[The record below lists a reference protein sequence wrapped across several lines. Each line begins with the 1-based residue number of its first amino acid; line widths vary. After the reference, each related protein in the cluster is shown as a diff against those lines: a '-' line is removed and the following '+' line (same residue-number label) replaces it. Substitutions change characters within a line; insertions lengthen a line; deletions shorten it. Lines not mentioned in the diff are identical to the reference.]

1 MGRKTKARAAKKKSE
16 KMAAAKAAAAEAND
30 PFRTSSEGMLLESEA
45 SSKLEV
51 IETASA
57 QQTVTLPPKLQP
69 TAMHLIMLPY
79 VATLCPQHEDL
90 HAMLLQEHRTAHSVA
105 KCKALVKKVKDD
117 RKTTEYDLAEP
128 KQQLAIAQRAAD
140 EVEARVTRAI
150 DKHYRVSS
158 IKLHPDRVGEQ
169 ARPAF
174 EALTEARNCLRMVTS
189 RRLYID
195 QMLDVVTDLRYWQA
209 GAKEMGW
216 DVVGAHKSWVERNP
230 PSKFVE
236 GNGNSKEDDDAGK
249 SMKPLA
255 LTGGIANDTPRKPRI
270 AILSLSD
277 RLVRV
282 SLPLPDNE
290 YQFLQYCDSVHVVG
304 DAAFLSDEATLA
316 TIDMDDPNAVNYGTV
331 ETTITIPEE
340 GVWYIKWF
348 ARLNID
354 GRMVS
359 TPRSYETTIDITS
372 KETIKKMKEIVELCD
387 LARHRT
393 NDIKKTLRNLRG
405 VTSVSGAASRMDL
418 ENKYWHLHS
427 VLAKARSTYS
437 RLLNLSKTYSSLS
450 SPDSDAALSDL
461 DASLEEAKPLKTLLD
476 GMLSSIQKRDAM
488 QNFKARIATIIEEGS
503 GAEFLE
509 TTTPQR
515 LVAMGGESNRL
526 YQLLV
531 EGKGKQYGALE
542 LDSSILAAAAKRND
556 MFSTKQ
562 MKALEERKVE
572 AENVVQAEMARNK
585 AEAEGKAKIE
595 AERRAAE
602 DRALRQKKFLA
613 DERKAFT
620 ENSARLADERRG
632 LGVGAVVKIDGL
644 KNAQVRFLNGT
655 TATIK
660 GRSSAFG
667 DTSGHDRFHIICHE
681 TGEVKSVLAKNL
693 VSLVGVDDDEPDA
706 NGMNANPA
714 APPNTSVTTANRD
727 WTCDVCTYLH
737 QGDLVWNT
745 KCSMCETP
753 RGGSIPPPHRE
764 TNARPA
770 QQQQHQEPARPQA
783 LVQNSAPKKTLKQ
796 KIVVAPL
803 TPAALSKISAVP
815 SPSSMASRRSGGSG
829 ATSTTAGGSKKERK
843 ARYCR
848 DGAKCRFLPDRC
860 NFYHTSEEIKAA
872 RAAHKPSFVKKTAL
886 ISPSVVGCVIGHG
899 GTHIQKIHRDT
910 KCNIWI
916 DQESMAAHEM
926 RIVDISGH
934 PDMVDLAIE
943 MIKDL
948 VYEFGHRDDFRMKE
962 QQKSTSVAKA
972 TPTPAKAKPTPAKA
986 KPTTSTT
993 PTPTAASTP
1002 APAISASNTP
1012 ASASSPS
1019 SASPP
1024 ALTTVPVTSVS
1035 KPVAAV
1041 VSTKENDAVPARV
1054 EVNTDVQSVV
1064 SEPSISTAM
1073 PQQLQQQQP
1082 QSTVASGLS
1091 NHQRGITG
1099 VPLGRGNPIGG
1110 VPIGGVPLA
1119 SYNINITGNND
1130 TSNLQELVGSSLLLE
1145 TPMHMQQ
1152 PPLQQSPGR
1161 DILQGLR
1168 QYEQQPQKPQPQAPL
1183 QPTRSVPQKPTS
1195 PATTLQG
1202 TLLAFLDANKGFIKG
1217 SPADFCNW
1225 LAQNEDIHTLADLAD
1240 AVEDDD
1246 YLRDVLQKGDGSVG
1260 VKGFKRIQFRKEAK
1274 EAAKKATES
1283 SRGTGGTDRV
1293 ISGGSSEVSGGSSNN
1308 AVASELICPIS
1319 HVLMVNAPV
1328 IASDGYTYE
1337 ESVIQAW
1344 FQRSMSEI
1352 EMNKQILLADP
1363 SNEKAKKISERG
1375 VLSPMTGNPLPN
1387 LQLIPNVNIRKMAN
1401 DAHRQGGG
1409 EW

>member
-1 MGRKTKARAAKKKSE
+1 
-16 KMAAAKAAAAEAND
+16 
-30 PFRTSSEGMLLESEA
+30 
-45 SSKLEV
+45 
-51 IETASA
+51 
-57 QQTVTLPPKLQP
+57 
-69 TAMHLIMLPY
+69 
-79 VATLCPQHEDL
+79 
-90 HAMLLQEHRTAHSVA
+90 
-105 KCKALVKKVKDD
+105 
-117 RKTTEYDLAEP
+117 
-128 KQQLAIAQRAAD
+128 
-140 EVEARVTRAI
+140 
-150 DKHYRVSS
+150 
-158 IKLHPDRVGEQ
+158 
-169 ARPAF
+169 
-174 EALTEARNCLRMVTS
+174 
-189 RRLYID
+189 
-195 QMLDVVTDLRYWQA
+195 
-209 GAKEMGW
+209 
-216 DVVGAHKSWVERNP
+216 
-230 PSKFVE
+230 
-236 GNGNSKEDDDAGK
+236 
-249 SMKPLA
+249 
-255 LTGGIANDTPRKPRI
+255 
-270 AILSLSD
+270 
-277 RLVRV
+277 
-282 SLPLPDNE
+282 
-290 YQFLQYCDSVHVVG
+290 
-304 DAAFLSDEATLA
+304 
-316 TIDMDDPNAVNYGTV
+316 
-331 ETTITIPEE
+331 
-340 GVWYIKWF
+340 
-348 ARLNID
+348 
-354 GRMVS
+354 
-359 TPRSYETTIDITS
+359 
-372 KETIKKMKEIVELCD
+372 MKEIDELCD
-387 LARHRT
+387 LACHRT
-393 NDIKKTLRNLRG
+393 NDINKTLRNLRG

-437 RLLNLSKTYSSLS
+437 RLLNLTKTYSSLS
-450 SPDSDAALSDL
+450 SPDSEAALSDL
-461 DASLEEAKPLKTLLD
+461 DSSLKEAKPVKTELD

-488 QNFKARIATIIEEGS
+488 QNFKARIATVIEEGS

-515 LVAMGGESNRL
+515 LVAMGGEANRL

-542 LDSSILAAAAKRND
+542 LDSNILAAAAKRND
-556 MFSTKQ
+556 MFSAKQ
-562 MKALEERKVE
+562 IKALEERKVE
-572 AENVVQAEMARNK
+572 AEHVVQAEMARNK
-585 AEAEGKAKIE
+585 AEAEGKAKIK

-681 TGEVKSVLAKNL
+681 TGEVKSVLARNL
-693 VSLVGVDDDEPDA
+693 VSLVEVDDDEPDA

-714 APPNTSVTTANRD
+714 TSPNTSATTATRD

-737 QGDLVWNT
+737 QGDLFWNT

-753 RGGSIPPPHRE
+753 KGGSIPPASRE

-770 QQQQHQEPARPQA
+770 QQQHQEPARPQT
-783 LVQNSAPKKTLKQ
+783 LVQNTAPKKTLKQ

-803 TPAALSKISAVP
+803 TPAVLSKSSAVP
-815 SPSSMASRRSGGSG
+815 SPLSMASKRSGGSG
-829 ATSTTAGGSKKERK
+829 TTSTTGGRK
-843 ARYCR
+843 TRYCR
-848 DGAKCRFLPDRC
+848 EGAKCRFLPDRC

-872 RAAHKPSFVKKTAL
+872 RAARKPSFVKKTAL

-910 KCNIWI
+910 RCNIWI
-916 DQESMAAHEM
+916 DQESMASHEM

-962 QQKSTSVAKA
+962 EQKSTYEAKA
-972 TPTPAKAKPTPAKA
+972 TPTPAKAVA
-986 KPTTSTT
+986 TTSTT
-993 PTPTAASTP
+993 PTPTVASTP
-1002 APAISASNTP
+1002 APATSASNTP

-1024 ALTTVPVTSVS
+1024 ALTTVPVASVP

-1041 VSTKENDAVPARV
+1041 VSAQEEDAVPARV
-1054 EVNTDVQSVV
+1054 EVNTDIQSVV

-1082 QSTVASGLS
+1082 QSTLASGLS
-1091 NHQRGITG
+1091 NHQRGISG

-1168 QYEQQPQKPQPQAPL
+1168 QYEQQPQKHQPQAPL
-1183 QPTRSVPQKPTS
+1183 QPVKSVSQPTS
-1195 PATTLQG
+1195 PATTSQG
-1202 TLLAFLDANKGFIKG
+1202 TLLAFLEANKGFVKG

-1225 LAQNEDIHTLADLAD
+1225 LGQNEDIHTLADLAD

-1246 YLRDVLQKGDGSVG
+1246 YLRDVLQKGDGTVG
-1260 VKGFKRIQFRKEAK
+1260 VKGFKRIAFQK
-1274 EAAKKATES
+1274 AAKAVQVESES
-1283 SRGTGGTDRV
+1283 SPAVATTCSTGGTDRV
-1293 ISGGSSEVSGGSSNN
+1293 VSGVFSEVSGGSNNN

-1352 EMNKQILLADP
+1352 EQNKHILLADP

-1401 DAHRQGGG
+1401 DAHRQGGR